1 MCELTQPREIVSLTI
16 VVTAPITA
24 ITIKTCGKSKIKRC
38 LREGFEDSPVDVQDD
53 AEGLEDQP
61 LQRLLRGLVL
71 SKWEIIKGNT
81 IGRSISIALL
91 RLSLS

>member
-1 MCELTQPREIVSLTI
+1 MYVMYNF
-16 VVTAPITA
+16 
-24 ITIKTCGKSKIKRC
+24 KIERC

-81 IGRSISIALL
+81 IGRSIYQSRYCDLACHENGMVYLMEIQE
-91 RLSLS
+91 